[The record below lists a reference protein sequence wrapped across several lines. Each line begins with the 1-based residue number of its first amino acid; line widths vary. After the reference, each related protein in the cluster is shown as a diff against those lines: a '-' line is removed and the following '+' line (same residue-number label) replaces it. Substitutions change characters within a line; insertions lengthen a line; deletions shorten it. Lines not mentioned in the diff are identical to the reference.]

1 MLLRRPGTDDRV
13 DVGTQYYHSSYRRAL
28 GLMRDVG
35 LSGSLGKISG
45 ATRFFDDRVPAGS
58 PGARVINLAEAG

>member
-1 MLLRRPGTDDRV
+1 
-13 DVGTQYYHSSYRRAL
+13 
-28 GLMRDVG
+28 MRDVG